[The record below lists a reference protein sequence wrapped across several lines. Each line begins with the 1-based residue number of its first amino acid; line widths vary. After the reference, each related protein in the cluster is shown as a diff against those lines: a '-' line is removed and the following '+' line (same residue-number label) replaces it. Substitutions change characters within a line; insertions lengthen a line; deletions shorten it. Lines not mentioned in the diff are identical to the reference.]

1 MQKLRNTEEI
11 FCQLMEALEEA
22 EDKFGPTS
30 GEVGL
35 ILLSLVDELKDD
47 SDKSA
52 IIASFEKRI
61 EKIVAIY
68 QEDLETS

>member
-11 FCQLMEALEEA
+11 FCQLMEALEKA
-22 EDKFGPTS
+22 EDRFGPTS

-35 ILLSLVDELKDD
+35 ILLSLVDELKND

-61 EKIVAIY
+61 EMIVAIY
-68 QEDLETS
+68 QEDLETA